1 MMGLLGDL
9 IGGAFGLAADVTG
22 AVINA
27 GIEAHNEKKLQQQI
41 DNNAGMLDEFMNS
54 CIAEGKESAINTK
67 YQLYTEGL
75 TAAADDIVKML
86 QSGSLHVYMKN
97 IRNDDALDTVFRY
110 VENMYTS
117 AFVVYEKYATN
128 DTMKKIF
135 VDAKNGLL
143 QKLNDKIHQ
152 LLTMP
157 NGFTNGFNKYEN
169 IIVVLPFL
177 CMIEKVSGDS
187 NFLQTINSL
196 HNYEKN
202 CTVIFTSLHPL
213 EHGEFELDDPEIV
226 AIDKV
231 YSKIQEV
238 EMHLADNRT
247 GYYEGI
253 RNYLDS
259 DFLLCLG
266 MRMWYYASLTPFDQS
281 AFDEAGDCL
290 NKYKALQGNVLER
303 VLAEVYVKNKLGG
316 EMLVMQNID
325 EIMEKAS
332 VRNPVY
338 ARALCSFLAWIE
350 CYQVELEVLKKAVQ
364 EKIQL
369 TSDMLERLEF
379 LSKGGA
385 TNKIKVYDISPSHD
399 CFYFDSST
407 EGIDMNGIEAL
418 FETLQKKRKI
428 LNYSLCIN
436 KWTKTIP
443 MPKGKMFSVD
453 ALNAA
458 FAELVEDFDGEILYR
473 TSNAIAVNLAN
484 LSYQNCAL
492 FQFTTER
499 SKGITMLFDCEKFGR
514 NLNVSILTLFTPDE
528 SMGAEMG
535 KYARAVSGNRYAES
549 FRESILQALDASLKD
564 KTDVYDE
571 SSGSTT
577 SSIFE

>member
-1 MMGLLGDL
+1 MGLLGNL

-27 GIEAHNEKKLQQQI
+27 GIEAHNEKKLQQQL
-41 DNNAGMLDEFMNS
+41 DSNAGILDEFMKV
-54 CIAEGKESAINTK
+54 CISEGQQSVINTR
-67 YQLYTEGL
+67 YDLYKRGL
-75 TAAADDIVKML
+75 TVAADDVIRIL
-86 QSGSLHVYMKN
+86 LSGSLHVYMKN
-97 IRNDDALDTVFRY
+97 IHTDEALDTVFDY
-110 VENMYTS
+110 VEQVYNS
-117 AFVVYEKYATN
+117 AFVIYEKYATD

-135 VDAKNGLL
+135 SDAKDELL
-143 QKLNDKIHQ
+143 QRLNGKVNQ
-152 LLTMP
+152 LLSMP
-157 NGFTNGFNKYEN
+157 NGLTNGFNKCEN
-169 IIVVLPFL
+169 IIVILPFL
-177 CMIEKVSGDS
+177 CLIEKISGDS
-187 NFLQTINSL
+187 KYRTTIEAL
-196 HNYEKN
+196 HKYERN

-213 EHGEFELDDPEIV
+213 EHGEFELDDPKTV

-231 YSKIQEV
+231 DSQIREA
-238 EMHLADNRT
+238 EAHIADNQT

-253 RNYLDS
+253 CNYLNV

-266 MRMWYYASLTPFDQS
+266 VRMWYYAALTPFDQS
-281 AFDEAGDCL
+281 AFDDAGDCL
-290 NKYKALQGNVLER
+290 NKYKALQGNDLER

-369 TSDMLERLEF
+369 TPDMLERLEF

-385 TNKIKVYDISPSHD
+385 TNKIKIYDIASSSE
-399 CFYFDSST
+399 CFFFDSST
-407 EGIDMNGIEAL
+407 EGIDTNGIDAL

-443 MPKGKMFSVD
+443 MPKGKMYSHE

-458 FAELVEDFDGEILYR
+458 FAELVEDFDGEILFR
-473 TSNAIAVNLAN
+473 TSNATAVNLAN
-484 LSYQNCAL
+484 LSYQNCSL
-492 FQFTTER
+492 FYFTTER
-499 SKGITMLFDCEKFGR
+499 NKGITMLFDCEKFGR

-528 SMGAEMG
+528 SMGTEMG

-564 KTDVYDE
+564 KTEVYDE
-571 SSGSTT
+571 AIGTT
-577 SSIFE
+577 SSSIFE